1 MIGGVRTVST
11 KPILVGVAVALLA
24 SAQSSRGAG
33 SITGYGRFEKIAGV
47 PSAGHQQLYE
57 WDLFVSAADDSMVG
71 PFRRLGA
78 PPGGSPRGDG
88 YYRIDGLP
96 AGIYSVYVNQPDFF
110 ASPKVVPNVEIKDG
124 QTTSLNVDLD
134 VDYSTYFSESGQWTD
149 WKWTWYQTFLATG
162 TSVRGVSWKMA
173 GWGQY
178 GGKSGNITILEDNGN
193 PDVRNWKALGTKSDT
208 HLASDSDEW
217 VRWPSGSIG
226 LTPGKAYAIKV
237 QVDGGCA
244 IYKRNKDGMSYPHGR
259 AYDENGNPQS
269 FDLNVTV
276 FVDKNDQMVTHT
288 RLGSGPGDFDGS
300 LNDTTWA
307 QSFVATGTS
316 LAAVDLF
323 AASGMADTELTWRI
337 REAGPSGPFIGP
349 MKTTRGAY
357 FASSTDLIGVSYDP
371 GQVSLIPGQTYCIEA
386 SSPFGFT
393 PYVQPSWNAYS
404 DGRAYRRGGAT
415 NRDLAMT
422 IVEYTLEP
430 PDKPTDISGDKFV
443 NFQDFCLLAL
453 DWLRK
458 GDSPPT
464 DLNWDMTIDA
474 LDIANLAGDWLVWSG
489 TKPPR

>member
-1 MIGGVRTVST
+1 MITGVRTLST
-11 KPILVGVAVALLA
+11 KLTLAGVAVALLA
-24 SAQSSRGAG
+24 AVEGAFGAG

-57 WDLFVSAADDSMVG
+57 WDLFVSPPANSMVG

-78 PPGGSPRGDG
+78 PPGGLPTGDG

-110 ASPKVVPNVEIKDG
+110 ASPKVLPNVEIKDG

-134 VDYSTYFSESGQWTD
+134 VDYSTYFSQSGQWSD
-149 WKWTWYQTFLATG
+149 WKSTWYQTFLATG
-162 TSVRGVSWKMA
+162 TSVRGVSWRMA

-178 GGKSGNITILEDNGN
+178 GGKAGHITILEDTGN
-193 PDVRNWKALGTKSDT
+193 PDVRAWKALGAKSDT
-208 HLASDSDEW
+208 HIASDSDEW
-217 VRWPSGSIG
+217 VRWPSGAIP
-226 LTPGKAYAIKV
+226 LTPGKEYAIKV

-244 IYKRNKDGMSYPHGR
+244 MYKRNKDGMSYPHGR
-259 AYDENGNPQS
+259 AYDENANPQV
-269 FDLNVTV
+269 FDLNITV

-288 RLGSGPGDFDGS
+288 RLGPGPGDFDGS

-337 REAGPSGPFIGP
+337 REGGPSGPFIGP

-357 FASSTDLIGVSYDP
+357 FASSTDLIGVSYNP
-371 GQVSLIPGQTYCIEA
+371 GQAPLIPGQTYCIEA

-393 PYVQPSWNAYS
+393 PYLQPSWNAYS

-422 IVEYTLEP
+422 IIEYTLEP
-430 PDKPTDISGDKFV
+430 EKKPTDLNGDKLV
-443 NFQDFCLLAL
+443 NFFNFCVLSW
-453 DWLRK
+453 DWSRR

-464 DLNWDMTIDA
+464 DLNWDKSVNAAD
-474 LDIANLAGDWLVWSG
+474 LADLTADWLVYSG
-489 TKPPR
+489 IPPRR